1 MKTGE
6 AAEILRQLA
15 PDLAVVVAFGKILP
29 KEVLEIPPLGCIKS
43 FPHRLQVFLIQD
55 YVEGKIGL
63 YAILTANP
71 ADLGEV
77 LRREIVC

>member
-1 MKTGE
+1 MHFQTY
-6 AAEILRQLA
+6 AAGIDYGSHIGCDDCRNA
-15 PDLAVVVAFGKILP
+15 CR
-29 KEVLEIPPLGCIKS
+29 LGCIKS

-63 YAILTANP
+63 YAIFTANP